1 MPLRTKVRGLTGTCF
16 LDARSVPHT
25 KVCGFQTLRHRKMLT
40 KIIKIYKG
48 MNLEFKNKGE
58 IMGKCVYCKADVGDD
73 RAVDVCTPCGHGI
86 WGTKMFEAIISNMGS
101 ARDKGDLYQ
110 GSVTSVKQNF

>member
-1 MPLRTKVRGLTGTCF
+1 
-16 LDARSVPHT
+16 
-25 KVCGFQTLRHRKMLT
+25 MLIKT
-40 KIIKIYKG
+40 IKIYKG
-48 MNLEFKNKGE
+48 INLEVKNKGE
-58 IMGKCVYCKADVGDD
+58 MMSKCVYCKVDVGDD

-110 GSVTSVKQNF
+110 GSVTSVKQNFKTTEAF